1 MFFVQGTNG
10 SSDVVSPDLDWQVRQ
25 GDELVTTRAVN
36 ISNFEE
42 ASEVPDGERYSG
54 LVVADK
60 LIDHR
65 SQFIVENGE
74 RQFTFAFSDSPIELI
89 EGS

>member
-42 ASEVPDGERYSG
+42 ASEVPDLTAS
-54 LVVADK
+54 VTQV
-60 LIDHR
+60 
-65 SQFIVENGE
+65 SSWPTN
-74 RQFTFAFSDSPIELI
+74 
-89 EGS
+89 

>member
-1 MFFVQGTNG
+1 MVT
-10 SSDVVSPDLDWQVRQ
+10 PDLDWQLRQ

-36 ISNFEE
+36 ISNFEDT
-42 ASEVPDGERYSG
+42 SEVPDGERYSG
-54 LVVADK
+54 LVVADT

-65 SQFIVENGE
+65 SEFIVENGE
-74 RQFTFAFSDSPIELI
+74 RQFTVAFSDSQIELI